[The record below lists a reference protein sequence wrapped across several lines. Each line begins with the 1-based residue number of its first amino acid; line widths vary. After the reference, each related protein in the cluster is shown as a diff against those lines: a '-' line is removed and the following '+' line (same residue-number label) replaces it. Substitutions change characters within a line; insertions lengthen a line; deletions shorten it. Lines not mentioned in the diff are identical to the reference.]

1 MFYQPP
7 KNKVLFPKLSF
18 ASIST
23 NVINESSTNNLKLEK
38 KELFHMS
45 MNSTSCTN
53 SVVLTSEWQN

>member
-23 NVINESSTNNLKLEK
+23 NVSNGSSTLKLEK
-38 KELFHMS
+38 KELFHES
-45 MNSTSCTN
+45 INSTSCTN